1 MSPRAPVLHYFAAVK
16 RLGAAA
22 LVLAFL
28 LTPAAAQDSAIAPE
42 RADDLFAKVDG
53 MLAILSDI
61 TGLEIRKPIPRE
73 LITRD
78 EIRELIETRIAEETS
93 PEQVRLDELFLKLFG
108 FVDDDFDLQQE
119 LVDVLTEQ
127 ATALYDFKTRK
138 LYLASWTPEDMQE
151 FALVHELAH
160 ALADQHFNL
169 EKYVN
174 KAKSADGDIARSAV
188 MEGQASWLMTEYVF
202 KETGRSLATNRL
214 AAITTAAASRFEAE
228 QYPVFSAAPLFLR
241 ETMLFPYVE
250 GLLFQQA
257 VVEKRGQAG
266 FREVFERPPLT
277 SQHIM
282 EPEAYFARRKAA
294 HPPLPKAKPGRGFK
308 QVARG
313 AVGQLDH
320 HVLLKQYF
328 SEDEADSLSPRWR
341 GGHYRIYENK
351 AKDHAVLAYASR
363 WQDAEATARFFDL
376 YKQVCKKKWRSAVF
390 ESETPRRV
398 TGVSETGRF
407 VLALHGTV
415 VSSIEG
421 LPGDTLKAYTAVG
434 FQSAEITEP
443 R

>member
-1 MSPRAPVLHYFAAVK
+1 MSSHVYPRRAAVAP
-16 RLGAAA
+16 LLAAV
-22 LVLAFL
+22 LVLISSL
-28 LTPAAAQDSAIAPE
+28 PAGAQDSAIAPE
-42 RADDLFAKVDG
+42 RAGKLFDKVDG
-53 MLAILSDI
+53 MLAILSEI
-61 TGLEIRKPIPRE
+61 TGLELRKPIDRE

-78 EIRELIETRIAEETS
+78 EIRELVETRIAEETS
-93 PEQVRLDELFLKLFG
+93 PEEIRLDELFLKLFG
-108 FVDDDFDLQQE
+108 FVSDDFDLEQQ

-138 LYLASWTPEDMQE
+138 LYLATWTPEDMQE

-169 EKYVN
+169 DKYL
-174 KAKSADGDIARSAV
+174 KKSKGADGDVARSAV

-202 KETGRSLATNRL
+202 RERGRSLATNRI
-214 AAITTAAASRFEAE
+214 AAIAAAGASRFEAE
-228 QYPVFSAAPLFLR
+228 KYPVFSAAPLFLR

-257 VVEKRGQAG
+257 VVEKRGKAG

-308 QVARG
+308 KVARG
-313 AVGQLDH
+313 EIGQLDH

-328 SEDEADSLSPRWR
+328 SQDEADSLSPQWR
-341 GGHYRIYENK
+341 GGHYRILETK
-351 AKDHAVLAYASR
+351 VKDRAVLVYASR
-363 WQDAEATARFFDL
+363 WQDAQAAARFFDL
-376 YKQVCKKKWRSAVF
+376 YSQVCKKKWRSVTF
-390 ESETPRRV
+390 ESETPQRV

-407 VLALHGTV
+407 VLTLGGTV

-421 LPGDTLKAYTAVG
+421 LPDDTLKAHSAVKTE
-434 FQSAEITEP
+434 SAQTVA
-443 R
+443 RR